1 MLTAAAQDRRPA
13 PAPRFTSSIRSPL
26 PGVSDAA
33 WERFRVALAVQP
45 PGATSES
52 GGFGSYDM
60 RPRRLAD
67 LGYVGDLRCERTKSG
82 RQVYRCTFL
91 SPWTEERFLRDIVAQ
106 HQTLAM
112 SMKLYCLDL
121 RCGKI
126 QQPEGMSLAGAL
138 AILHIGGKGALRK
151 WPHLFENT
159 RARYEAARGAF

>member
-33 WERFRVALAVQP
+33 WERFRVALEVQA
-45 PGATSES
+45 PGAISES

-67 LGYVGDLRCERTKSG
+67 LGYVGELRCERTGAG

-91 SPWTEERFLRDIVAQ
+91 APWTEERFLRDIVAQ
-106 HQTLAM
+106 HQALAM
-112 SMKLYCLDL
+112 SMKLYCADL
-121 RCGKI
+121 RSGKI
-126 QQPEGMSLAGAL
+126 QQPEGVSLAGAL

-159 RARYEAARGAF
+159 RARCEAARGAF